1 MQTPDL
7 VMPVHPYTGQT
18 AVYVSP
24 RTGRAFWPIAGGSED
39 ADTEQGGESEQAADS
54 ETDAEQ
60 GQAPTPAP
68 PAPPAGKP
76 AAKPDEDAKATIA
89 RLERDLKAANSE
101 AAKTR
106 TTAKAQAAD
115 EAKKQF
121 ATEIGKLLGLVEDD
135 SPPDPAK
142 LAAAVAEK
150 DGRIGDLEGALRAKD
165 VELAVHLRADKH
177 QAKASALLDS
187 RSFLKAVAD
196 LDPSAKSFA
205 AALDTAIKDA
215 VKDNPSLKATPVAG
229 RSGADLGN
237 GAGETAKPRATSLSG
252 AIGAHYGT

>member
-7 VMPVHPYTGQT
+7 VMPTHPYTGQT

-24 RTGRAFWPIAGGSED
+24 RTGRAFWPIKGGSED
-39 ADTEQGGESEQAADS
+39 EGAEQGTDNEQ
-54 ETDAEQ
+54 TDGDVDTEQ
-60 GQAPTPAP
+60 GQAPKPAP
-68 PAPPAGKP
+68 PAVKP
-76 AAKPDEDAKATIA
+76 TTKTGDDPKEVIS
-89 RLERDLKAANSE
+89 RLERELKEARGE

-165 VELAVHLRADKH
+165 VELAVHLRSEKH

-196 LDPSAKSFA
+196 LDPASKSFA
-205 AALDTAIKDA
+205 GALDSAIKDA
-215 VKDNPSLKATPVAG
+215 VKDNPSLKAAPTAG
-229 RSGADLGN
+229 RSGADLSD
-237 GAGETAKPRATSLSG
+237 GAGETNKPRATSLSG

>member
-7 VMPVHPYTGQT
+7 AMPVHPYTGQA

-24 RTGRAFWPIAGGSED
+24 RTGRAYYPIKGGAED
-39 ADTEQGGESEQAADS
+39 EGADDGTTDEQTDDTDTTGG
-54 ETDAEQ
+54 Q
-60 GQAPTPAP
+60 GQAPKPTAPAV
-68 PAPPAGKP
+68 KP
-76 AAKPDEDAKATIA
+76 EDDAKATIA

-115 EAKKQF
+115 EAKQQF
-121 ATEIGKLLGLVEDD
+121 AKEIGKLLGLVEDD

-165 VELAVHLRADKH
+165 VELAVHLRAEKH

-187 RSFLKAVAD
+187 RSFLRAVAD
-196 LDPSAKSFA
+196 LDPSAKSFS
-205 AALDTAIKDA
+205 AALDTAIKEA
-215 VKDNPSLKATPVAG
+215 VKDNPSLKAASVAG
-229 RSGADLGN
+229 RSGADLSD
-237 GAGETAKPRATSLSG
+237 GAGETTKPRSTSLAG
-252 AIGAHYGT
+252 AIRANYQT

>member
-1 MQTPDL
+1 MQTPDI
-7 VMPVHPYTGQT
+7 VMPVHPRTGLT

-24 RTGRAFWPIAGGSED
+24 RTGRAYWPIKGGSGEGES
-39 ADTEQGGESEQAADS
+39 TEQGTETEQ
-54 ETDAEQ
+54 TDGAEAGTEQ
-60 GQAPTPAP
+60 GQAPKPAP
-68 PAPPAGKP
+68 PAAKSTGK
-76 AAKPDEDAKATIA
+76 DADDDPKAVIS
-89 RLERDLKAANSE
+89 RLERELKEARGE

-165 VELAVHLRADKH
+165 VELAVHLRAEKH

-196 LDPSAKSFA
+196 LDPTAKSFG
-205 AALDTAIKDA
+205 AALDSAIKDA
-215 VKDNPSLKATPVAG
+215 VKENPSLKATPVAG
-229 RSGADLGN
+229 RSGADLSD
-237 GAGETAKPRATSLSG
+237 GAGETNKPRTTSLSG